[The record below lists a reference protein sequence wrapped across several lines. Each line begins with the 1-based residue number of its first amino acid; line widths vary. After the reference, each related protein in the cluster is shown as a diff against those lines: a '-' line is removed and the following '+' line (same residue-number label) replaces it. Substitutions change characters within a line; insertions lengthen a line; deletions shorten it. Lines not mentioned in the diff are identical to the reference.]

1 MFLRASVW
9 SGRVHSL
16 MRRFPP
22 PPGLVSTGTVSVCQ
36 QVMQIPEIG
45 VMQSYLPMNIA

>member
-1 MFLRASVW
+1 
-9 SGRVHSL
+9 
-16 MRRFPP
+16 MRRFPL

-45 VMQSYLPMNIA
+45 VMQSYPLKRLLQQKSSAILVC